1 MLRRGSSEQ
10 FETDGNCGGDVTDPR
25 TDRELLVASRLETT
39 AFEELYRRHVDTTI
53 RFAAR
58 RANRPS
64 DVVDL
69 VAAVWL
75 EVVASLDRYVPER
88 GEALPWI
95 LGIAANLC
103 ATEQRRQA
111 REREVVRRLGARRS
125 PSDDD
130 YERLESAIDAS
141 AVAPALRESL
151 RALPPGER
159 AVAELVLLDELTPE
173 EASEALGVRAAAIR
187 MRLARAR
194 RKLRAVADGSTPHA
208 TFAEEVPG

>member
-1 MLRRGSSEQ
+1 M
-10 FETDGNCGGDVTDPR
+10 TDPR
-25 TDRELLVASRLETT
+25 TDCELLVASRVETA
-39 AFEELYRRHVDTTI
+39 AFEELYRRHVDATI

-75 EVVASLDRYVPER
+75 EVVASLDRYEPAR
-88 GEALPWI
+88 GDALPWI

-125 PSDDD
+125 PSEDD

-141 AVAPALRESL
+141 SVAPALRESL

-173 EASEALGVRAAAIR
+173 EAAVALGVRAAAIR

-194 RKLRAVADGSTPHA
+194 RKLRAVADGRTPRV

>member
-1 MLRRGSSEQ
+1 M
-10 FETDGNCGGDVTDPR
+10 TDPR
-25 TDRELLVASRLETT
+25 TDCELLVASRVETA
-39 AFEELYRRHVDTTI
+39 AFEELYRRHVDATI

-75 EVVASLDRYVPER
+75 EVVASLDRYEPAR
-88 GEALPWI
+88 GDALPWI

-125 PSDDD
+125 PSEDD
-130 YERLESAIDAS
+130 YKRLESAIDAS
-141 AVAPALRESL
+141 SVAPALRESL

-173 EASEALGVRAAAIR
+173 EAAVALGVRAAAIR

-194 RKLRAVADGSTPHA
+194 RKLRAVADGRTPRV

>member
-1 MLRRGSSEQ
+1 M
-10 FETDGNCGGDVTDPR
+10 TDGR
-25 TDRELLVASRLETT
+25 TDRELLVASRTDSG
-39 AFEELYRRHVDTTI
+39 AFEELYRRHVSDTI

-58 RANRPS
+58 RAQRPNE
-64 DVVDL
+64 VVDL

-75 EVVASLDRYVPER
+75 EVVASLDRYDPDR
-88 GEALPWI
+88 GDALPWI

-111 REREVVRRLGARRS
+111 REREVVHRLGARRS

-130 YERLESAIDAS
+130 YERLVSAIDAS
-141 AVAPALRESL
+141 SVAPALRESL

-173 EASEALGVRAAAIR
+173 EASEVLGVRAAAIR

-194 RKLRAVADGSTPHA
+194 KKLRAVADESTPHA
-208 TFAEEVPG
+208 TLAEEVPG